1 MGLRGWVRRE
11 QERRGQCH
19 FRPHG
24 SLQVNV
30 VSLSFSQANMYNR
43 MSGKLPR
50 YKKERILNSWFCIEL
65 FTPESVNLMPQVPIP
80 CHVGSSQ
87 VQSQGLWRVVDVR
100 RWYEASPVL
109 WLCKIQNTF
118 LVFYLISSSNVCAA
132 RYSGVIS
139 YKHSSTRVVSGCTQK
154 PSPGNQVSWIL
165 TNWPWQAKNTINW
178 KTIFSS
184 VQTTRMTQDPWFW
197 QRISQKRRNPSWSKV
212 GRWSIMHKVWQ

>member
-1 MGLRGWVRRE
+1 MWGAHRCKVKGCGEWLTCDGGMKPRRYWL
-11 QERRGQCH
+11 C
-19 FRPHG
+19 
-24 SLQVNV
+24 
-30 VSLSFSQANMYNR
+30 
-43 MSGKLPR
+43 K
-50 YKKERILNSWFCIEL
+50 I
-65 FTPESVNLMPQVPIP
+65 
-80 CHVGSSQ
+80 
-87 VQSQGLWRVVDVR
+87 
-100 RWYEASPVL
+100 
-109 WLCKIQNTF
+109 LCKIQNTF

-165 TNWPWQAKNTINW
+165 INWPWQAKNTINW

-184 VQTTRMTQDPWFW
+184 VQTTRMTQDLWFW